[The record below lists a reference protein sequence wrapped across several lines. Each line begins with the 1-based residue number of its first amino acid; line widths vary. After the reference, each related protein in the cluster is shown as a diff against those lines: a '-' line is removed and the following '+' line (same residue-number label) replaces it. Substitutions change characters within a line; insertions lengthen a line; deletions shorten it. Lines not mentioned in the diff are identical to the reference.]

1 MLDEVDSLE
10 RSAPQKRAIILITLR
25 ELYVSSN
32 GDKWEITED
41 DDKRLFIRHTPNE
54 ASGGRQRI
62 LTVES
67 FLESGQVGP
76 QQEAIKKLIE
86 NGDLFLNPVR
96 TKQYFA

>member
-1 MLDEVDSLE
+1 M
-10 RSAPQKRAIILITLR
+10 ILVTLR

-62 LTVES
+62 LTIES
-67 FLESGQVGP
+67 FLTPEHSGP
-76 QQEAIKKLIE
+76 QQEAFKKLIE
-86 NGDLFLNPVR
+86 NGELIVNPAR
-96 TKQYFA
+96 TKRYFA

>member
-1 MLDEVDSLE
+1 M
-10 RSAPQKRAIILITLR
+10 ILFTLR
-25 ELYVSSN
+25 ELYVSAN

-62 LTVES
+62 LTIDE
-67 FLESGQVGP
+67 FLEPGQSGP
-76 QQEAIKKLIE
+76 QQEPLKKLIE
-86 NGDLFLNPVR
+86 DGELFIDPAR

>member
-1 MLDEVDSLE
+1 M
-10 RSAPQKRAIILITLR
+10 ILTTLR

-62 LTVES
+62 LTIGSLLAPEHS
-67 FLESGQVGP
+67 GP
-76 QQEAIKKLIE
+76 QQEALKKLIE
-86 NGDLFLNPVR
+86 NGELFIDPAA